1 VEILTMRRHL
11 TFALALAAVG
21 ACTFPN
27 ATYSDGGAGD
37 DSAPYDS
44 GGTDRSASS
53 SSGSSGGSSGSSGG
67 GDAAKDH
74 GGMPDSAS
82 DVTSSD
88 STSSSSGS
96 SSGGGPC
103 DMDSDGFQA
112 AGAPCGGNDCC
123 DTDANANPAQTMFFD
138 MPDKC
143 GSFDYNCDTKL
154 TPKYSANLTCS
165 GVPAIMCFYDCPSSP
180 CTCGGTQC
188 NYGYLSTDPGCGN
201 SAAYGTCTSNMLGTA
216 CVAPSTAPNQIQAC
230 N

>member
-1 VEILTMRRHL
+1 MRRHL

-27 ATYSDGGAGD
+27 ATFSDGGTGD

-44 GGTDRSASS
+44 GGTDLTASS

-74 GGMPDSAS
+74 GGPPDSAS

-96 SSGGGPC
+96 SSGGGAC
-103 DMDSDGFQA
+103 DMDNDGFQA
-112 AGAPCGGNDCC
+112 KNAPCNGNDCC
-123 DTDANANPAQTMFFD
+123 DTDGNANPSQTMFFG

-143 GSFDYNCDTKL
+143 GSFDYNCDGSA
-154 TPKYSANLTCS
+154 TPYYSANLTCS
-165 GVPAIMCFYDCPSSP
+165 GVGAVKCFDDCPTNQ
-180 CTCGGTQC
+180 CNCGGMQC
-188 NYGYLSTDPGCGN
+188 NLAYLGTDPGCGN
-201 SAAYGTCTSNMLGTA
+201 GAPFGTCVSNMLGTA
-216 CVAPSTAPNQIQAC
+216 CVTQTMSQSQIQTC